1 MTTSPIGSD
10 TRRGIPDWLA
20 LFLGVLV
27 GEFHRFFLSLLLAA
41 MALIAFGARLEEQH
55 GYAWFLSFDLIFQ
68 WVGLLIVFL
77 VATTLS
83 RSRNARFVHWLAAL
97 SLVTDHAVRFATGQY
112 ASSDAWWYHLGVP
125 LGVVFV
131 WAVTLRLVAR
141 KYGAR

>member
-55 GYAWFLSFDLIFQ
+55 G
-68 WVGLLIVFL
+68 
-77 VATTLS
+77 
-83 RSRNARFVHWLAAL
+83 
-97 SLVTDHAVRFATGQY
+97 
-112 ASSDAWWYHLGVP
+112 
-125 LGVVFV
+125 
-131 WAVTLRLVAR
+131 
-141 KYGAR
+141 